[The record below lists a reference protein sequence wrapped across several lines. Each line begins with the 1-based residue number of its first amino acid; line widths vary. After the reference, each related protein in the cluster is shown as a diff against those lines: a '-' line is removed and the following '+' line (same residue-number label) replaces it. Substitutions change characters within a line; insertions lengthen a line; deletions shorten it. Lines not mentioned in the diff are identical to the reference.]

1 MHKALTVA
9 YREFME
15 TVRTKAFVI
24 GAIIVPMLMVVIIMA
39 MEKFMKL
46 TERDEIPQRTLAVV
60 DLGGH
65 VMPALKA
72 SVAGFNERNPKRT
85 FVVEPIAADEAS
97 LLSVREELRERV
109 LAEKIYAYIEI
120 SADAVRADAPVLL
133 ARKDAQIAAYR
144 DIRELI
150 KPAVMAARFA
160 DSGLDMSRVM
170 PLLRDVDLDSID
182 VRAGTSKKE
191 NEMARTMTP
200 FVFMFFLWMGTM
212 GISQGLLTSLIEE
225 KSSRIVEVLLSAIS
239 PMQLMTGKILGAVA
253 VGLLMM
259 GIWFGFGA
267 IGARNFDFGSSVS
280 LTNVGYLALYFLPA
294 FLLSAA
300 LMGAVGSACNT
311 LKEAQSL
318 STPMTIFNIV
328 PLMLWMPLTQ
338 GPQSPLAVALSFVPP
353 ITPFVM
359 VLRLCADPNTP
370 VWQIVA
376 SLVVLW
382 LGVFAAIWFAAKVFR
397 VGVLMYG
404 KAPTLGEMIR
414 WARQA

>member
-1 MHKALTVA
+1 MHKALIVA
-9 YREFME
+9 LREFLE

-24 GAIIVPMLMVVIIMA
+24 GAVIMPMLMVVLMMG

-46 TERDEIPQRTLAVV
+46 TEREEIPQRTLAVV
-60 DLGGH
+60 DLDGH
-65 VMPALKA
+65 VLPALQA
-72 SVAGFNERNPKRT
+72 SVAHFNAQNPKRPFAIEAIT
-85 FVVEPIAADEAS
+85 ADENTLPAQ
-97 LLSVREELRERV
+97 REELRGRV

-120 SADAVRADAPVLL
+120 PADAVRADAPVQL

-144 DIRELI
+144 DIREMI
-150 KPAVMAARFA
+150 KPAVMAARFGA
-160 DSGLDMSRVM
+160 SGIEMARVM
-170 PLLRDVDLDSID
+170 PLLRDVDMDSID
-182 VRAGTSKKE
+182 VQAGTSKKE
-191 NEMARTMTP
+191 NTMARMMTP

-225 KSSRIVEVLLSAIS
+225 KSSRIVEVLLAAIS

-259 GIWFGFGA
+259 AIWCGCGA
-267 IGARNFDFGSSVS
+267 IGAQRFDLGSSVS

-318 STPMTIFNIV
+318 STPMTLFNVV

-338 GPQSPLAVALSFVPP
+338 GPQSALAVTLSFIPP

-404 KAPTLGEMIR
+404 KAPTIGEMVR
-414 WARQA
+414 WARRA